1 MRIFIIMDRGSRL
14 CTIVVVVVVVVGPF
28 QKRGAAISANRGNV
42 ARYRRSVEGARR
54 VPHSSE
60 DRSPAIAAILPAN

>member
-14 CTIVVVVVVVVGPF
+14 CTIVVVVVVVGPF

-42 ARYRRSVEGARR
+42 ARYRRSVEGAR

>member
-42 ARYRRSVEGARR
+42 ARYRRSVEGAR

>member
-14 CTIVVVVVVVVGPF
+14 CTIVVVVVVVGPF